1 MKAIVYRDVGDM
13 RFEEVPDPR
22 PNDDQVLVKIE
33 ACGVCGTDVH
43 MYQGTNDEG
52 TFPFIPGHEWVG
64 EVIEVGKNV
73 FSLAVGDRVVSEPFI
88 PCHQC
93 ANCQDGMHPLMC
105 DRPEYYA
112 FEWDHPGG
120 FCEYHV
126 SIPDRLYKVPENV
139 TVDEAVM
146 AEPLSIAYHGLWGG
160 GRSVA
165 AHDRVCIFG
174 AGPIGLL
181 GVQIAK
187 AAGAQVISIE
197 PIPLRRQLA
206 KEMGADAVFD
216 PNSKGWIDQL
226 MEFTNR
232 RGANKVLEA
241 SGSDS
246 GTGSTIDVLSP
257 EGTIALVGHTVGHK
271 VPVEVGRLIWKNARM
286 EGSLGAAFFM
296 PKTLAFLSQHL
307 VDPTKIITHRF
318 PLSEMQKAIEL
329 GENMSESAKIVIDI
343 ARFPSDRSYSQSSVV
358 GKCFVTD

>member
-1 MKAIVYRDVGDM
+1 MKAIVYRGVGDM

-64 EVIEVGKNV
+64 KVIEVGKNV
-73 FSLAVGDRVVSEPFI
+73 FSLKVGDRVVSETFI
-88 PCHQC
+88 PCRC
-93 ANCQDGMHPLMC
+93 CPNCQDGMHPLMC
-105 DRPEYYA
+105 DSPEYYA

-120 FCEYHV
+120 FCEYHT
-126 SIPDRLYKVPENV
+126 SIPDRLMKVPENV

-165 AHDRVCIFG
+165 PHDRVCVFG

-181 GVQIAK
+181 GIQIAK

-197 PIPLRRQLA
+197 PIPFRRQLA
-206 KEMGADAVFD
+206 QEMGADDVFD
-216 PNSKGWIDQL
+216 YSDDVAEKVISATDG
-226 MEFTNR
+226 
-232 RGANKVLEA
+232 RGANIVLEA
-241 SGSDS
+241 SGSDEA
-246 GTGSTIDVLSP
+246 TMSTIDVLSP
-257 EGTIALVGHTVGHK
+257 EGTIVLVGHTVGHK
-271 VPVEVGRLIWKNARM
+271 IPVEVGMLIWKNARM
-286 EGSLGAAFFM
+286 EGSLGAAFFA

-318 PLSEMQKAIEL
+318 PLSEMKQAIEL
-329 GENMSESAKIVIDI
+329 GENMSESAKIVIDV
-343 ARFPSDRSYSQSSVV
+343 A
-358 GKCFVTD
+358 